1 VARRRGLLGVVVA
14 RALTGVL
21 LVGGASR
28 RFGTPK
34 ALVRIDGETLAE
46 RGRRIL
52 RDACDEVLVI
62 GKAGELDLPFE
73 VIDDGH
79 EVRVPM
85 AGVLRALQVAAHEV
99 VVCLPVDCPL
109 VTPAPLRALGEAC
122 QDAAVH
128 SRGPLPGA
136 WARSA
141 LAVLERRFAA
151 GDYGLK
157 HAYAE
162 LDVARPELDERLLAD
177 ADTPEEL
184 LALVACGVALG

>member
-1 VARRRGLLGVVVA
+1 VARRLGLLGAVVA

-34 ALVRIDGETLAE
+34 ALVRIGDETLAE
-46 RGRRIL
+46 RGRRVL
-52 RDACDEVLVI
+52 LEACDEVLVI
-62 GKAGELDLPFE
+62 GKADELDLPFE
-73 VIDDGH
+73 VIDDGV

-85 AGVLRALQVAAHEV
+85 AGVVRALRLAAHEV

-109 VTPAPLRALGEAC
+109 VTPAPLRTLGEAC
-122 QDAAVH
+122 RDAAVH

-136 WARSA
+136 WAKSA
-141 LAVLERRFAA
+141 LPVLESRFAA

-157 HAYAE
+157 HAYPE
-162 LDVARPELDERLLAD
+162 LDVARPDLDERLLAD

-184 LALVACGVALG
+184 LALVGRDVLLG